1 MEVRKLKFL
10 TIINFNKLMG
20 FIWGIWSRVVGIA
33 MGITLDS
40 ICVRVF
46 IKAFDR
52 LSNMV
57 SIRVSIDKSI
67 KVSTQ
72 DSVKVFTMV
81 SIRVIIFFKGTAY
94 KVEATIQGLSISPS
108 FSVWF
113 V

>member
-1 MEVRKLKFL
+1 
-10 TIINFNKLMG
+10 MG

-81 SIRVIIFFKGTAY
+81 SIRVSIKVSIRVIIFFKGTAY